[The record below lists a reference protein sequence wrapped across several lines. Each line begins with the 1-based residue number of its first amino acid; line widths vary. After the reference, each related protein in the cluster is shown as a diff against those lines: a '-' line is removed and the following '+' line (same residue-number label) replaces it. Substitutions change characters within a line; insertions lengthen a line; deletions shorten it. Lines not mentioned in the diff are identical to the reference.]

1 MKHDFVKNFPRTR
14 IVCIGDIMLDIFI
27 QGNVDRISPEAPVP
41 VLQYQ
46 QEKRMLGGAG
56 NVVANLCALGCQAFF
71 IGRVGKDA
79 DSQVLEK
86 ALADCHADALLIKS
100 DHVPTATKTRFIS
113 SHQHLMRFDKEVI
126 APCSV
131 DEQTQIMDALLQQLP
146 QTDLVILSDYAKG
159 IFSPDFTPRIIQLC
173 QQHNVSVFIDPK
185 GADYTKYSHAT
196 LIKPNR
202 KELELVTGRR
212 LSPQSETFL
221 QDVEACT
228 RKLLNQ
234 LQIENCV
241 VTLSDKGMLYVPKDE
256 QKKVLYL
263 STAAHEVFDVSG
275 AGDTSLA
282 TLGLSYA
289 AGADFKEAI
298 TAANIA
304 AGIVVGKV
312 GTATVSCAELIK
324 GLSKQPD

>member
-46 QEKRMLGGAG
+46 QEKQMLGGAG

-71 IGRVGKDA
+71 IGRVGQDT

-86 ALADCHADALLIKS
+86 ALANCHAEAVLIKS
-100 DHVPTATKTRFIS
+100 EHVPTATKTRFIS

-131 DEQTQIMDALLQQLP
+131 DEQTQIMDALIQRLP

-159 IFSPDFTPRIIQLC
+159 IFSADFTPRIIQLC
-173 QQHNVSVFIDPK
+173 RQHHVAVFVDPK
-185 GADYTKYSHAT
+185 GIDYTKYSHAS

-202 KELELVTGRR
+202 KELELVSGRR

-298 TAANIA
+298 SAANIA

-312 GTATVSCAELIK
+312 GTATVSCAELVE
-324 GLSKQPD
+324 GLARQPD

>member
-1 MKHDFVKNFPRTR
+1 MKHDFIKNFPDTR
-14 IVCIGDIMLDIFI
+14 IVCIGDIMLDIFV

-56 NVVANLCALGCQAFF
+56 NVVANLYALGCQTAF
-71 IGRVGKDA
+71 IGRVGQDA
-79 DSQVLEK
+79 ESQVLEQ
-86 ALADCHADALLIKS
+86 ALASCHADAFLIKS
-100 DHVPTATKTRFIS
+100 DRLPTATKTRFIS
-113 SHQHLMRFDKEVI
+113 NHQHLMRFDKEVI

-131 DEQTQIMDALLQQLP
+131 DEQTQMMDALIQQLP
-146 QTDLVILSDYAKG
+146 KANLVILSDYAKG
-159 IFSPDFTPRIIQLC
+159 LLSADVTPRIIQLC
-173 QQHNVSVFIDPK
+173 QQHHVPVFVDPK
-185 GADYTKYSHAT
+185 GADYTKYAHAT
-196 LIKPNR
+196 LVKPNR
-202 KELELVTGRR
+202 KELEVVSGRH
-212 LSPQSETFL
+212 LSAQSETFL
-221 QDVEACT
+221 QDVEECA

-241 VTLSDKGMLYVPKDE
+241 VTLSDKGMLYIPKE
-256 QKKVLYL
+256 AQKNVLYL
-263 STAAHEVFDVSG
+263 PTTTQEVFDVSG

-282 TLGLSYA
+282 TLGLAYA

-312 GTATVSCAELIK
+312 GTATVSCEELTA
-324 GLSKQPD
+324 GLAKQPD